1 MAEIIVSSSSDMDER
16 DIDEYHDES
25 NSGGSSSE
33 SSSGES
39 SSLDEQYSSG
49 VPRVPL
55 EVFQEE
61 LRQRMASRSSVG
73 PSTSVPSSIPS
84 LSEED
89 DILYCCVVGIP

>member
-1 MAEIIVSSSSDMDER
+1 MSLSSDRDER
-16 DIDEYHDES
+16 EIDEYHDES
-25 NSGGSSSE
+25 NNSG

-39 SSLDEQYSSG
+39 SSSGEQYLFG
-49 VPRVPL
+49 VPL

-84 LSEED
+84 LSEEE